1 MDNERHSFRSQYT
14 VAMVITFILAIG
26 WMILFALP
34 YYTIKLHYMDPSEI
48 SSDDINLMRILYG
61 VTNFL
66 FIITFVTQ
74 QFSQQ

>member
-1 MDNERHSFRSQYT
+1 MFQLDNERHSFRSQYT
-14 VAMVITFILAIG
+14 VALVITLILSFG

-48 SSDDINLMRILYG
+48 PADDINVMRILYG
-61 VTNFL
+61 ISNLL

-74 QFSQQ
+74 